1 VQTSNQQTEMSA
13 AMMTDSRWNLKNIF
27 LNFGIVFAL
36 VIIVI
41 ILSILNENFM
51 RFENIINVLRQV
63 SINAILAIGST
74 FVILTAG
81 IDLSIGSIVALAGM
95 VAAHYAT
102 MDGGN
107 PNTSLAVFMGL
118 AVGLLVGL
126 INGIAVAKW
135 KLAPFIV
142 TLGMM
147 AAARGATFV
156 YSDGQ
161 PIADLNNPFLF
172 VGGGYVAGIPV
183 PVLITVLVM
192 IIFIVILYKTRFGR
206 YVYAVGG
213 NQNAARISG
222 IKVDR
227 VLISVYAISGLL
239 AGLAG
244 IILTARVSSGLPQAG
259 QSYELDAIA
268 AVVIGGTSLMGGRG
282 RLWGS
287 LVGALLIGILNNGLD
302 LLNVS
307 SYWQQIVKGCI
318 IVAAVLLDRRK

>member
-1 VQTSNQQTEMSA
+1 VQTSNQQTELPA
-13 AMMTDSRWNLKNIF
+13 VTKTDNRWNLKSIF
-27 LNFGIVFAL
+27 LDYGIVFAL

-41 ILSILNENFM
+41 ILSILNENFL

-81 IDLSIGSIVALAGM
+81 IDLSIGSIVALTGM
-95 VAAHYAT
+95 VAANYAT
-102 MDGGN
+102 TDGN
-107 PNTSLAVFMGL
+107 PNIALAIFMGL
-118 AVGLLVGL
+118 AVGLLIGL

-147 AAARGATFV
+147 AVARGATFV

-161 PIADLNNPFLF
+161 PIANLGKPFLF

-183 PVLITVLVM
+183 PVLITIVVM
-192 IIFIVILYKTRFGR
+192 IIFLVILYKTRFGR

-222 IKVDR
+222 IKVNR

-244 IILTARVSSGLPQAG
+244 IILTARVSAGLPQAG